1 MYGCCLNNGIAL
13 KYKNF
18 VKKIKYFGIA
28 KLPFHSPLHVPP
40 LYVAELILE
49 HNTYWA
55 WLCPRQINLK
65 S

>member
-1 MYGCCLNNGIAL
+1 MVSVHGIVI

-28 KLPFHSPLHVPP
+28 KLPFHSPLHLPP

-49 HNTYWA
+49 YNTYRA
-55 WLCPRQINLK
+55 WLCHRKMNLK